1 MDIVLFD
8 LETTGTDVKTCKI
21 VQIAAVKIDE
31 NWTIKSEK
39 KSYVK
44 PGIPIPKEASDVH
57 GITDEM
63 VKDKMPF
70 DAMADAVHNFFDGC
84 YIAGYNV
91 LQFDIPVLQREFME
105 VGIGWQVDPTRI
117 LDAYAIY
124 RHYVP
129 HTLSQAH
136 QHYCGFPLHD
146 AHDAMSDVL
155 GTYNVMKAQMQVHSE
170 ADPPLATFED
180 VARLSLGNR
189 ATLDGKLVWNDDG
202 EVAIPFGK
210 HAGKT
215 LRELARHE
223 SGYLQWTLKQE
234 FSDEFKNE
242 ITEALGGR
250 FRHRNQ
256 PI

>member
-1 MDIVLFD
+1 MDIVIFD
-8 LETTGTDVKTCKI
+8 LETTGTDVNTCKI
-21 VQIAAVKIDE
+21 VQIAALKLEE

-57 GITDEM
+57 GITDEI
-63 VKDKMPF
+63 VKDKLPF
-70 DAMADAVHNFFDGC
+70 DAMADAVYNFFDGC
-84 YIAGYNV
+84 YLAGYNI
-91 LQFDIPVLQREFME
+91 LQFDIPVLQREFAE

-117 LDAYAIY
+117 LDAYSIY

-129 HTLSQAH
+129 HTLSMAH

-155 GTYNVMKAQMQVHSE
+155 GTYNVLKAQMRVHSE
-170 ADPPLATFED
+170 ADPPLANFED
-180 VARLSLGNR
+180 AARLSLGNR
-189 ATLDGKLVWNDDG
+189 ATLDGKLVWNENG
-202 EVAIPFGK
+202 EMVIPFGK

-215 LRELARHE
+215 LQELARQAPD
-223 SGYLQWTLKQE
+223 YLHWTLKQD
-234 FSDEFKNE
+234 FSDGFKHE

-250 FRHRNQ
+250 FRNRDQ